1 MGSLFS
7 SSRVTAACVCVC
19 SLGGCTRTLV
29 QLGRLSPSLFHALTR
44 PSLPCALSLSL
55 LQLVLLC
62 LSKQCNKIQL
72 FPCASCTLFRLLSAS
87 RMCLCVSAAR
97 ISRISPQNAK
107 SKKYRQQGSA
117 FFVLFWGQ
125 HSNSVKTNNK
135 LPPAP
140 PTRYHSHIQT
150 HSREHPY
157 QCNSCSCTFLTC
169 TLGQLIMSGSG
180 RSTKS
185 NIISSELF
193 GINCANS

>member
-1 MGSLFS
+1 MCVLHFVS
-7 SSRVTAACVCVC
+7 SFVCFAYVFVCECCAHFANIAAKCQKQK
-19 SLGGCTRTLV
+19 V
-29 QLGRLSPSLFHALTR
+29 QAAR
-44 PSLPCALSLSL
+44 
-55 LQLVLLC
+55 
-62 LSKQCNKIQL
+62 
-72 FPCASCTLFRLLSAS
+72 
-87 RMCLCVSAAR
+87 LCV
-97 ISRISPQNAK
+97 
-107 SKKYRQQGSA
+107 
-117 FFVLFWGQ
+117 FFLFWGQ

-140 PTRYHSHIQT
+140 PTRYPSHIQT